1 MKPTTN
7 QATKKELEHAT
18 GVDAFKL
25 AAKTDSIA
33 LKAEVK
39 KLNTNKLVN
48 VPTTLNNLK
57 TRVDD
62 LHNDKLKAVP
72 VNFKKLSGVGDKQVV
87 KNKKLN
93 TLKTKVNKIDKEIPD
108 ATTLIYINQYD
119 TDKQSLKK
127 KLEMLIKKYLTL
139 VVY

>member
-18 GVDAFKL
+18 GVDTSKL

-72 VNFKKLSGVGDKQVV
+72 VNLKKLSGVGDKQVV

-93 TLKTKVNKIDKEIPD
+93 TLKTKVSKIDKKIPD
-108 ATTLIYINQYD
+108 AT
-119 TDKQSLKK
+119 
-127 KLEMLIKKYLTL
+127 EF
-139 VVY
+139 

>member
-1 MKPTTN
+1 M
-7 QATKKELEHAT
+7 
-18 GVDAFKL
+18 
-25 AAKTDSIA
+25 
-33 LKAEVK
+33 KAEVK

-48 VPTTLNNLK
+48 VPTTLNNLE

-72 VNFKKLSGVGDKQVV
+72 VNLKKLSGVGDKQVV

-93 TLKTKVNKIDKEIPD
+93 TLKTKVNKIDKKTPD
-108 ATTLIYINQYD
+108 ATTLIHISQYD

-127 KLEMLIKKYLTL
+127 KLGMLIKKYLTL